1 MVNAVTNTSL
11 VQTIQNIETKRA
23 PVANLEALEPGERR
37 FSLTANAVTVTA
49 SIEGGPK
56 HLEPVEYRDKNK
68 DLNKTNRDE
77 LLEGLTSRRVSID
90 STHELHEREALIES
104 PITKKEVEKF
114 DALVTGVKTQMST
127 TKKPASD
134 NDAIAKIAET
144 AIHKTLESDSQQA
157 YQLATFQKLL
167 EFIFVVN
174 STPEGKKQL
183 SSWGGNK
190 YAHYTNKEPSMFF
203 RYKSNSRS
211 PADAINLV
219 MARVNKDLDS
229 ESGKL
234 TVQTMRDISALS
246 TQIAA
251 QFKPNTKAL
260 VQVDNMIALLDG
272 NRNTESTA
280 LTVISDRLNRIAG
293 KLNESS
299 VNKVQTDDAAD
310 DVKELIKNQL
320 LNTGV
325 LNSEVIKLINDSYND
340 ILADSDFKSLSQTEL
355 RYPLKGAQMWDQ
367 DRIPKENKLDT
378 FKAVW
383 GPASSAKNAGATHT
397 KAFSEESDK
406 MGDGAFDAVTLAEMS
421 DAKYPQSG
429 FGSSLTTWHTTQ
441 FLDVVLGATNEQ
453 KKVYAAGQASDWA
466 ANSASIFNK
475 YGVQGAHGLPEAFLT
490 YALSSTG
497 HVTEDQLVSD
507 ENAGIGKEYM
517 RTTLIRSILKMN
529 MEVTPSQDGKSWE
542 LTAHPRTAADAEG
555 DYLQA
560 RKVGHE
566 EAL

>member
-11 VQTIQNIETKRA
+11 THTIQAIDTKRA
-23 PVANLEALEPGERR
+23 SVDSINPLSPGERR

-77 LLEGLTSRRVSID
+77 LIEGLTSRRVSID

-190 YAHYTNKEPSMFF
+190 YAHYTNKEPSMVG
-203 RYKSNSRS
+203 YKGNSSS

-219 MARVNKDLDS
+219 MARVNQDLGS
-229 ESGKL
+229 GSGKL

-260 VQVDNMIALLDG
+260 VQLDNMIALLEG
-272 NRNTESTA
+272 NQDSESTA
-280 LTVISDRLNRIAG
+280 LKFIDDRLGNIAS
-293 KLNESS
+293 KLNEPRE
-299 VNKVQTDDAAD
+299 NKIQTGNAAD
-310 DVKELIKNQL
+310 DVKELIKDQL
-320 LNTGV
+320 LNKGV
-325 LNSEVIKLINDSYND
+325 LDSEIIKLINDCYKD

-355 RYPLKGAQMWDQ
+355 RYPLKGAKMWDQ
-367 DRIPKENKLDT
+367 DRIPKENRLDT
-378 FKAVW
+378 AKAVW
-383 GPASSAKNAGATHT
+383 GPASSARNAGATHT
-397 KAFSEESDK
+397 KAFSEESNK
-406 MGDGAFDAVTLAEMS
+406 MGDGAFEAVTLAEMS

-542 LTAHPRTAADAEG
+542 LTAHPRTAADVEG
-555 DYLQA
+555 DYLKT
-560 RKVGHE
+560 RKGDLE

>member
-1 MVNAVTNTSL
+1 MVNAVTNASL
-11 VQTIQNIETKRA
+11 THTIQTIDTKRA
-23 PVANLEALEPGERR
+23 SVDNLNPLDPGERR

-49 SIEGGPK
+49 RIEGGPK
-56 HLEPVEYRDKNK
+56 HLEPVEYREENKKLDK
-68 DLNKTNRDE
+68 THRDD

-90 STHELHEREALIES
+90 STHELHERGELIES
-104 PITKKEVEKF
+104 PITQKEVEKF
-114 DALVTGVKTQMST
+114 STLVTDVKAQMST
-127 TKKPASD
+127 TKKPAND

-144 AIHKTLESDSQQA
+144 AIHKTLESDSQKT
-157 YQLATFQKLL
+157 YQLVTFQKLL

-190 YAHYTNKEPSMFF
+190 YAHYTNKEPSMVG
-203 RYKSNSRS
+203 YKGNSSS

-219 MARVNKDLDS
+219 MARVNQDLES

-260 VQVDNMIALLDG
+260 VQLDNMIALLEG
-272 NRNTESTA
+272 NQDSESTA
-280 LTVISDRLNRIAG
+280 LKCIDNRLGNIAG
-293 KLNESS
+293 KLNELSE
-299 VNKVQTDDAAD
+299 NKIQTGNAAD
-310 DVKELIKNQL
+310 DVKELIKDHL
-320 LNTGV
+320 LKNGV
-325 LNSEVIKLINDSYND
+325 LDSEVIKLINDGYKD

-355 RYPLKGAQMWDQ
+355 RYPLKGAKMWDQ
-367 DRIPKENKLDT
+367 DRIPKENRLDT
-378 FKAVW
+378 AIAVW
-383 GPASSAKNAGATHT
+383 GPASSARNAGATHT
-397 KAFSEESDK
+397 TAFPEESNK
-406 MGDGAFDAVTLAEMS
+406 MGDGAFDAVRVAEMS

-466 ANSASIFNK
+466 ANSASILNK

-529 MEVTPSQDGKSWE
+529 MGITPSQDGKPWE
-542 LTAHPRTAADAEG
+542 LTAHPRTAADVEG
-555 DYLQA
+555 DYLKA
-560 RKVGHE
+560 RKGDLE